1 MVTMRDVAEQAQVSV
16 ATVSRV
22 INKSGFVSP
31 ELEARV
37 RGAMAE
43 LNYQPSAL
51 ARGLRRQETQTVGL
65 LVPQLDHPFFSG
77 LAYAIEKA
85 CFEAD
90 YRTFVCSAEE
100 DQAKEDAYIAMLMR
114 QRVDGVILVPTGH
127 TTEKVQALAQRGTP
141 VVLVDRDLEEL
152 DISRVLSNNA
162 RGAYQ
167 GIRYLLE
174 LGHRR
179 IGVVGGPSY
188 SHPMKRRIHGLTRA
202 LADAHVEPD
211 PELMLVVDEGQQFE
225 LGYHAALKL
234 LRRASRPT
242 AIFALTDVMAVG
254 VLHAAAQ
261 LGVAV
266 PEELSV
272 MGFDDIPLAAYS
284 IPGLTTV
291 AQPIYRM
298 GATAVEVLL
307 QHIRDPQADT
317 ERIVLNTQLVFRK
330 STAPCP

>member
-1 MVTMRDVAEQAQVSV
+1 MVTMRDVAEHAKVSV

-37 RGAMAE
+37 RAAMAS

-100 DQAKEDAYIAMLMR
+100 NPAKEDAYIAMLMR

-127 TTEKVQALAQRGTP
+127 TTAGVQALVQRGVP
-141 VVLVDRDLEEL
+141 VVLVDRDLAGL
-152 DISRVLSNNA
+152 DISRVLSDNYQ
-162 RGAYQ
+162 GAYD

-179 IGVVGGPSY
+179 IGVVGGPGY
-188 SHPMKRRIHGLTRA
+188 SHPMKQRIRGLTQA
-202 LADAHVEPD
+202 LADANRAPD
-211 PELMLVVDEGQQFE
+211 PALTIVDEGQQFE
-225 LGYHAALKL
+225 LGYSAARKMLQ
-234 LRRASRPT
+234 RTPRPT

-254 VLHAAAQ
+254 VLHATAE
-261 LGVAV
+261 LGLAV
-266 PEELSV
+266 PDDLSV

-291 AQPIYRM
+291 AQPIYQM
-298 GATAVEVLL
+298 GAAAVDVLL
-307 QHIRDPQADT
+307 RHIRDADAET
-317 ERIVLNTQLVFRK
+317 ERIVLETRLVIRK
-330 STAPCP
+330 STAPHR